1 MVCWLYS
8 SQVCPALFSTVAG
21 SSQVPIS
28 ELLLEEDK
36 SSFLQLHFKY
46 TWEGLCWPILTLVI
60 PATCYCRAPFYG
72 LQAPWDLCPSH
83 AFPSTWCDTD
93 SHIEGLSVSQSCDLP
108 PRKLNLTLGV
118 GGPAGSI
125 RGRDGPYHPD
135 ELQPACVKGSKDA
148 CLGCGSPSSLYDSE
162 LSQEPFRNWMKGLPW
177 WSSGRV
183 HLSMQ
188 GTQVPSLVWED
199 SICLGAPRPLHDNCQ
214 AHVLQQLK
222 PTRLELALFKRS
234 HHREK
239 PVCCNYRK
247 PMLSN
252 EDPAQPKIN
261 KN

>member
-36 SSFLQLHFKY
+36 SCFLQLHFKY
-46 TWEGLCWPILTLVI
+46 TWEGLCWPILMLNCFVT
-60 PATCYCRAPFYG
+60 PATCYCRARFYG

-83 AFPSTWCDTD
+83 AFPNTWCDTD

-118 GGPAGSI
+118 GGAVGCI

-135 ELQPACVKGSKDA
+135 GLQPACVKGSKDA
-148 CLGCGSPSSLYDSE
+148 CLGCGSPSLLYDSE
-162 LSQEPFRNWMKGLPW
+162 LTGTLQKLDEGTSLVVHWL
-177 WSSGRV
+177 RV

-188 GTQVPSLVWED
+188 GTQVPALVWED
-199 SICLGAPRPLHDNCQ
+199 SICLGVPRPLHDNCQ
-214 AHVLQQLK
+214 AHVLHKLK
-222 PTRLELALFKRS
+222 PTCLELALLKRS

-239 PVCCNYRK
+239 PVCCN
-247 PMLSN
+247 
-252 EDPAQPKIN
+252 
-261 KN
+261 